1 MRFGAPGGRVAS
13 SSETVEATRAG
24 SRLQITTLS
33 PRDRN
38 LRAMALPAPLVPPVT
53 TTLYKAVVVVV
64 VVVVVVRRVD
74 REREREREEE
84 NGEGTGSDTR
94 CAVRLGE
101 RNEVDLAAL
110 VVVPLVHLLVAPTPP
125 TARPRPPRP
134 ATPPPSVTELTP
146 RGGQIRIEPTD
157 RYRKMP
163 RLRPLRRNFLDPSYS
178 LSQAQP
184 PVARGVDTKPSRV
197 TKPAA
202 SSSP

>member
-1 MRFGAPGGRVAS
+1 MRFGAPGGRVAA

-64 VVVVVVRRVD
+64 VVVVVRRVD

-84 NGEGTGSDTR
+84 NGEGTGSATR

-110 VVVPLVHLLVAPTPP
+110 VVVPLVHLLAPTPP

-134 ATPPPSVTELTP
+134 ATPPLPVTELTP

-157 RYRKMP
+157 RQRKM
-163 RLRPLRRNFLDPSYS
+163 L
-178 LSQAQP
+178 
-184 PVARGVDTKPSRV
+184 G
-197 TKPAA
+197 
-202 SSSP
+202 